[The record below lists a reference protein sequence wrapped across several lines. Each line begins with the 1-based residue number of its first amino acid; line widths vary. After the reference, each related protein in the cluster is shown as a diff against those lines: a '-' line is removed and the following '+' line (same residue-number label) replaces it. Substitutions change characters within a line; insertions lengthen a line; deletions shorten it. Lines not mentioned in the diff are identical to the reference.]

1 MEQMIEQI
9 LKFAITIFT
18 TMNPLGAIP
27 FYLSMTKDLEEKD
40 LVTLRRVCSIAVTI
54 TLLVSMLIGEKLLG
68 FFGISIASFRI
79 GGGLLIFTM
88 AFSMISAKASA
99 TKLNS
104 SEIREQIRAEEIG
117 IVPLAIPLLA
127 GPGTITTTIIHAQHF
142 TSIYHWIGASLVCV
156 AFGFLV
162 LYILAYG
169 RKIGDKIGVLGLN
182 VFTRIMGIILLALS
196 IEMIVG
202 GLKDIIPILKT
213 HL

>member
-1 MEQMIEQI
+1 MEQSFELIM
-9 LKFAITIFT
+9 KFAITIFT

-27 FYLSMTKDLEEKD
+27 FYLSMTKDLEDRELKI
-40 LVTLRRVCSIAVTI
+40 LRHVCSIAVFI
-54 TLLVSMLIGEKLLG
+54 TLLISLLIGEKLLS
-68 FFGISIASFRI
+68 FFGISVASFRI

-88 AFSMISAKASA
+88 AFSMIAAKASA
-99 TKLNS
+99 AKLNS

-117 IVPLAIPLLA
+117 VVPLAIPLLA
-127 GPGTITTTIIHAQHF
+127 GPGTISTTIIYAQHF
-142 TSIYHWIGASLVCV
+142 NNIYEWIGAIV
-156 AFGFLV
+156 ACALLALLV
-162 LYILAYG
+162 LITLGYG
-169 RKIGDKIGVLGLN
+169 KKIGEKIGVLGLN